1 MLYNDST
8 HDPRTP
14 GGKNRRGP
22 VLKKS
27 YALILAILSFLSCSR
42 KPGLL
47 RETVFI
53 DHPAIEIRDERCALF
68 RTRLLDVSLQPIE
81 AEDWEKL
88 LAYEPFAGEKN
99 QAQRVPR
106 LLFIQMTAYNS
117 GNRPWPLKDLSL
129 AIVHGGTEK
138 SPLTA
143 QKVSEACAS
152 PAYSSFNFANL
163 FAPRRL
169 LTEKYCMKEI
179 DYESDLIEYR
189 LEFINPGERV
199 LVIYAFEWLPVEVRE
214 FSLRAT
220 LKEGEVK
227 KSIDFGVRRL
237 EYRAK
242 GTRFTKPEKP
252 RQEQILED

>member
-1 MLYNDST
+1 MSR
-8 HDPRTP
+8 HAIPARP
-14 GGKNRRGP
+14 GGLNTRGP
-22 VLKKS
+22 VPKKS
-27 YALILAILSFLSCSR
+27 RALILATLSFLSCSR

-53 DHPAIEIRDERCALF
+53 DHPAIEMRDERCALI
-68 RTRLLDVSLQPIE
+68 RAQLLDVSLQPIE

-88 LAYEPFAGEKN
+88 LEYEPFAGEKN
-99 QAQRVPR
+99 ETQRVPR
-106 LLFIQMTAYNS
+106 LLFFQMTALNS
-117 GNRPWPLKDLSL
+117 GNRPWLLKNLSL

-138 SPLTA
+138 SPLSA
-143 QKVSEACAS
+143 QKASELYTS
-152 PAYSSFNFANL
+152 PAYSSINFTNL

-169 LTEKYCMKEI
+169 ITEKYCIEEI
-179 DYESDLIEYR
+179 DYERDLIEYR

-199 LVIYAFEWLPVEVRE
+199 LLIYAFEWLPVEVRE

-252 RQEQILED
+252 RQEHILED